1 MTHFAIQDF
10 FDLLTIMHT
19 YLPWSRWNM
28 KIIIWSLRM
37 TKIIY
42 LCITGRKND
51 IVMHQKYIEMF
62 VTIIYLGHGHTII
75 TYAAINFGSALRI
88 DLEFESIFNLDE
100 NNLNEKKTF
109 FSKGQFSSILF
120 EISPFIGTGC
130 KNSLRIFSSFFHTA
144 LNWFFSPLAEFLNF
158 FHTDMISRDFSSK
171 FKFFD
176 WLFWFWDFSAET
188 KILR

>member
-1 MTHFAIQDF
+1 MKYEDNHLITSHDENNLSLHHSRAKKWYCNASKVYWNVCN
-10 FDLLTIMHT
+10 H
-19 YLPWSRWNM
+19 YLPRSWSYYN
-28 KIIIWSLRM
+28 
-37 TKIIY
+37 
-42 LCITGRKND
+42 
-51 IVMHQKYIEMF
+51 
-62 VTIIYLGHGHTII
+62 
-75 TYAAINFGSALRI
+75 YAAINFGSAIRI

-188 KILR
+188 NILR